1 MPLFCSCGEVA
12 KRMDA
17 KLAES
22 KAAIG
27 IVENTK
33 ADGVGESSLSS
44 GSKKSSATAAATAEY
59 KDLELPARLTSVPE
73 QILRRTGYTV
83 SYNSNRRV
91 PNWVAWC
98 LTAERLTG
106 NSKRSDAKFHED
118 TDVPEPRA
126 VDFDY
131 VRSGYDRGHMCP
143 AGDNK
148 WSAQAMDESFLFT
161 NICPQAPQLNLSLI
175 HI

>member
-1 MPLFCSCGEVA
+1 MFCSCGEVA

-27 IVENTK
+27 IVENTET
-33 ADGVGESSLSS
+33 DGVGESSLAS
-44 GSKKSSATAAATAEY
+44 GGKKLAATAVADGEY
-59 KDLELPARLTSVPE
+59 TDLEIPARLTSVPE

-98 LTAERLTG
+98 LTPKRLRATA
-106 NSKRSDAKFHED
+106 SAATRSFMR
-118 TDVPEPRA
+118 TP
-126 VDFDY
+126 
-131 VRSGYDRGHMCP
+131 MCP
-143 AGDNK
+143 SRA
-148 WSAQAMDESFLFT
+148 L
-161 NICPQAPQLNLSLI
+161 
-175 HI
+175 

>member
-1 MPLFCSCGEVA
+1 MNKIRTILVACCLLPMFCSCGEVA

-27 IVENTK
+27 IVENTET
-33 ADGVGESSLSS
+33 DGVGESIFAS
-44 GSKKSSATAAATAEY
+44 GGKKSAATATADGEY
-59 KDLELPARLTSVPE
+59 TDLEIPARLKSVPE

-98 LTAERLTG
+98 LTPKRLTG
-106 NSKRSDAKFHED
+106 SSKRSDAKFHERCRLRLCALWLRPR
-118 TDVPEPRA
+118 TYVPGWRQQVECT
-126 VDFDY
+126 
-131 VRSGYDRGHMCP
+131 GYGRVVPLH
-143 AGDNK
+143 
-148 WSAQAMDESFLFT
+148 
-161 NICPQAPQLNLSLI
+161 
-175 HI
+175 